1 MNTIRQI
8 LFGIYYITLMPYIER
23 DRYFDILMDSIDDGI
38 NQEIIKII
46 SNKNK
51 NK

>member
-1 MNTIRQI
+1 
-8 LFGIYYITLMPYIER
+8 MPYIER
-23 DRYFDILMDSIDDGI
+23 DRYFDILMDSIDDEI